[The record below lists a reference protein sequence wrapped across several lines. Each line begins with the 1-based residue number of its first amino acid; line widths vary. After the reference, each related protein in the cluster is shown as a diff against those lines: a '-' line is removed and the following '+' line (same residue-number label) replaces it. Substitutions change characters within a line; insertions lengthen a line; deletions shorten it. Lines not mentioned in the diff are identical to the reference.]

1 MAGEGASAPH
11 APLAPLAQPAQGVQA
26 VARALSVLKAFTGA
40 EAFLSLAELGRRTG
54 MHKPT
59 VLRLARTLA
68 AEGFLVQRA
77 DGAWRMGPSAGAI
90 GACYQA
96 QFDAGVLIEPLLQ
109 ELSTTS
115 GESASFHVYEGSIR
129 SCLLRCE
136 GPRGIR
142 YHVRSGELLPLDRGS
157 AGRVILAALGEEG
170 DAYDR
175 IRRTGFS
182 ITRGER
188 SPGAASVS
196 AAVFG
201 AQRSVLGSVS
211 ISGPIDRLTESVLLS
226 CAPAVVQAAARISWA
241 LGGVSVAALR
251 STWHP

>member
-1 MAGEGASAPH
+1 MAGRGAPVPPAP
-11 APLAPLAQPAQGVQA
+11 AAQAGEPVQS
-26 VARALSVLKAFTGA
+26 VGRALAVLKAFSGG

-68 AEGFLVQRA
+68 AEGFLVQRE
-77 DGAWRMGPSAGAI
+77 DGAWRLGPSAGAI

-96 QFDAGVLIEPLLQ
+96 QFDVGVLIEPELQ
-109 ELSTTS
+109 ALSAAT
-115 GESASFHVYEGSIR
+115 GESASFHVYEGNIR

-142 YHVRSGELLPLDRGS
+142 HHVRPGELLPLDRGS
-157 AGRVILAALGEEG
+157 AGRVILAALGEPGEG
-170 DAYDR
+170 YDR
-175 IRRTGFS
+175 IRREGYG

-188 SPGAASVS
+188 SPAAASVS

-211 ISGPIDRLTESVLLS
+211 ISGPIGRLTDALLMAS
-226 CAPAVVQAAARISWA
+226 APAVVRAAAQISWA

-251 STWHP
+251 TTWHP

>member
-1 MAGEGASAPH
+1 MPGTLE
-11 APLAPLAQPAQGVQA
+11 QVQS
-26 VARALSVLKAFTGA
+26 VARALAVLKAFSGD
-40 EAFLSLAELGRRTG
+40 EAFVPLAELARRTG

-77 DGAWRMGPSAGAI
+77 DGAWRLGPSAGAL
-90 GACYQA
+90 GARYQA
-96 QFDAGVLIEPLLQ
+96 QFDVNAIIEPQLM
-109 ELSTTS
+109 ELSAAT
-115 GESASFHVYEGSIR
+115 GESASFHVYEDNIR

-142 YHVRSGELLPLDRGS
+142 RHVRPGELLPLERGS
-157 AGRVILAALGEEG
+157 AGRVILAALGEG
-170 DAYDR
+170 GAVYDR
-175 IRRTGFS
+175 IRREGYS

-188 SPGAASVS
+188 SAGAASVS
-196 AAVFG
+196 AAVQG
-201 AQRSVLGSVS
+201 EQRAVLGSVS
-211 ISGPIDRLTESVLLS
+211 ISGPIERLTQELLQA
-226 CAPAVVQAAARISWA
+226 CAPAVVRTAAQLSWK

>member
-1 MAGEGASAPH
+1 ME
-11 APLAPLAQPAQGVQA
+11 QVQS
-26 VARALSVLKAFTGA
+26 VARALAVLKAFSGD
-40 EAFLSLAELGRRTG
+40 EAFVPLAELARRTG

-77 DGAWRMGPSAGAI
+77 DGAWRLGPSAGAI
-90 GACYQA
+90 GARYQA
-96 QFDAGVLIEPLLQ
+96 QFDVNAIIEPQLM
-109 ELSTTS
+109 ELSAAT
-115 GESASFHVYEGSIR
+115 GESASFHVYEDNIR

-142 YHVRSGELLPLDRGS
+142 HHVRSGELLPLERGS
-157 AGRVILAALGEEG
+157 AGRVILAALGEG
-170 DAYDR
+170 GAVYDR
-175 IRRTGFS
+175 IRREGYS

-188 SPGAASVS
+188 SAGAASVS
-196 AAVFG
+196 AAVQG
-201 AQRSVLGSVS
+201 AQRAVLGSVS
-211 ISGPIDRLTESVLLS
+211 ISGPIERLTQELLQA
-226 CAPAVVQAAARISWA
+226 CAPAVVRAAAQLSWK

>member
-1 MAGEGASAPH
+1 MAEEGAVIPGASS
-11 APLAPLAQPAQGVQA
+11 VQS
-26 VARALSVLKAFTGA
+26 VARALAVLKAFSGG

-68 AEGFLVQRA
+68 IEGFLVRRA
-77 DGAWRMGPSAGAI
+77 DGAWRLGPSAGAI

-96 QFDAGVLIEPLLQ
+96 QFDVGVLIEPLLQ
-109 ELSTTS
+109 ALSFAT
-115 GESASFHVYEGSIR
+115 GESASFYVYEGSIR

-142 YHVRSGELLPLDRGS
+142 HHVRSGEVLALDRGS
-157 AGRVILAALGEEG
+157 AGRVILAALGAAGEP
-170 DAYDR
+170 YDR
-175 IRRTGFS
+175 TRREGYS

-188 SPGAASVS
+188 SAAAASVS
-196 AAVFG
+196 AVVYG

-211 ISGPIDRLTESVLLS
+211 ISGPIDRLTDALLAQ
-226 CAPAVVQAAARISWA
+226 CAPAVVGTAAQISWA

>member
-1 MAGEGASAPH
+1 ME
-11 APLAPLAQPAQGVQA
+11 QVQS
-26 VARALSVLKAFTGA
+26 VARALAVLKAFSGD
-40 EAFLSLAELGRRTG
+40 EAFVPLAELARRTG

-77 DGAWRMGPSAGAI
+77 ADGAWRLGPSAGAI
-90 GACYQA
+90 GARYQA
-96 QFDAGVLIEPLLQ
+96 QFDVNAIIEPQLM
-109 ELSTTS
+109 ELSAAT
-115 GESASFHVYEGSIR
+115 GESASFHVYEDNIR

-142 YHVRSGELLPLDRGS
+142 HHVRPGELLPLERGS
-157 AGRVILAALGEEG
+157 AGRVILAALGEG
-170 DAYDR
+170 GAVYDR
-175 IRRTGFS
+175 IRREGYS

-188 SPGAASVS
+188 SAGAASVS
-196 AAVFG
+196 AVVQG
-201 AQRSVLGSVS
+201 AQRAVLGSVS
-211 ISGPIDRLTESVLLS
+211 ISGPIERLTQELLQA
-226 CAPAVVQAAARISWA
+226 CVPAVVRAAAQLSWK

>member
-1 MAGEGASAPH
+1 MPGTLE
-11 APLAPLAQPAQGVQA
+11 QVQS
-26 VARALSVLKAFTGA
+26 VARALAVLKAFSGD
-40 EAFLSLAELGRRTG
+40 EAFVPLAELARRTG

-77 DGAWRMGPSAGAI
+77 DGAWRLGPSAGAL
-90 GACYQA
+90 GARYQA
-96 QFDAGVLIEPLLQ
+96 QFDVNAIIEPQLM
-109 ELSTTS
+109 ELSAAT
-115 GESASFHVYEGSIR
+115 GESASFHVYEDNIR

-142 YHVRSGELLPLDRGS
+142 RHVRPGELLPLERGS
-157 AGRVILAALGEEG
+157 AGRVILAALEEG
-170 DAYDR
+170 GAVYDR
-175 IRRTGFS
+175 IRREGYS

-188 SPGAASVS
+188 SAGAASVS
-196 AAVFG
+196 AAVQG
-201 AQRSVLGSVS
+201 AQRAVLGSVS
-211 ISGPIDRLTESVLLS
+211 ISGPIERLTQELLQA
-226 CAPAVVQAAARISWA
+226 CAPAVVRAAAQLSWK

>member
-1 MAGEGASAPH
+1 MPGTLE
-11 APLAPLAQPAQGVQA
+11 QVQS
-26 VARALSVLKAFTGA
+26 VARALAVLKAFSGD
-40 EAFLSLAELGRRTG
+40 EAFVPLAELARRTG

-77 DGAWRMGPSAGAI
+77 DGAWRLGPSAGAL
-90 GACYQA
+90 GARYQA
-96 QFDAGVLIEPLLQ
+96 QFDVNAIIEPQLM
-109 ELSTTS
+109 ELSAAT
-115 GESASFHVYEGSIR
+115 GESASFHVYEDNIR

-142 YHVRSGELLPLDRGS
+142 RHVRPGELLPLERGS
-157 AGRVILAALGEEG
+157 AGRVILAALGEG
-170 DAYDR
+170 GAVYNR
-175 IRRTGFS
+175 IRREGYG

-188 SPGAASVS
+188 SAGAASVS
-196 AAVFG
+196 AAVQG
-201 AQRSVLGSVS
+201 AQRAVLGSVS
-211 ISGPIDRLTESVLLS
+211 ISGPIERLTQELLQA
-226 CAPAVVQAAARISWA
+226 CAPAVVRAAAQLSWK

>member
-1 MAGEGASAPH
+1 MAG
-11 APLAPLAQPAQGVQA
+11 PLDSGQVQS
-26 VARALSVLKAFTGA
+26 VARALTILKAFSGG
-40 EAFLSLAELGRRTG
+40 ESFLSLAELGRRTG

-68 AEGFLVQRA
+68 GEGFLVQRA
-77 DGAWRMGPSAGAI
+77 DGAWRLGPSAGAM

-96 QFDAGVLIEPLLQ
+96 QFDVGVLIEPQLR
-109 ELSTTS
+109 ELSAVT
-115 GESASFHVYEGSIR
+115 GESASFHVYEGNIR

-142 YHVRSGELLPLDRGS
+142 HHVRSGELLPLDRGS
-157 AGRVILAALGEEG
+157 AGRVILAALGEPGES
-170 DAYDR
+170 YDR
-175 IRRTGFS
+175 IRREGYCV
-182 ITRGER
+182 TRGER
-188 SPGAASVS
+188 SAAAASVS
-196 AAVFG
+196 AAVHG

-211 ISGPIDRLTESVLLS
+211 ISGPIERLTDALLLS
-226 CAPAVVQAAARISWA
+226 CAPAVVRAGAQISWA

>member
-1 MAGEGASAPH
+1 MPGTLEQVQSA
-11 APLAPLAQPAQGVQA
+11 
-26 VARALSVLKAFTGA
+26 ARALAVLKAFSGD
-40 EAFLSLAELGRRTG
+40 EAFVPLAELARRTG

-77 DGAWRMGPSAGAI
+77 DGAWRLGPSAGAI
-90 GACYQA
+90 GARYQA
-96 QFDAGVLIEPLLQ
+96 QFDVNAIIEPQLM
-109 ELSTTS
+109 ELSAAT
-115 GESASFHVYEGSIR
+115 GESASFHVYEDNIR

-142 YHVRSGELLPLDRGS
+142 RHVRPGELLPLERGS
-157 AGRVILAALGEEG
+157 AGRVILAALGEG
-170 DAYDR
+170 GAVYDR
-175 IRRTGFS
+175 IRREGHS

-188 SPGAASVS
+188 SAGAASVS
-196 AAVFG
+196 AAVQG
-201 AQRSVLGSVS
+201 AQRAVLGSVS
-211 ISGPIDRLTESVLLS
+211 ISGPIERLTQELLQA
-226 CAPAVVQAAARISWA
+226 CAPAVVRAAAQLSWK